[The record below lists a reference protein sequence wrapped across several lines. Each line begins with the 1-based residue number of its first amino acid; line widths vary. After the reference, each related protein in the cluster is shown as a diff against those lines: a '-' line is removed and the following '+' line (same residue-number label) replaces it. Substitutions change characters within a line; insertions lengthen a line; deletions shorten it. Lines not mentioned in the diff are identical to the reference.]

1 MGSLKDQ
8 VQPSPA
14 QAWKRLKDGNQ
25 RFVEGISEP
34 PNQDSSRRTL
44 LSGGQFPFACIFGC
58 GDSRLAAEIIFD
70 LGLGDAFVVRTAG
83 QVIENGVLGSIEYA
97 VEEFKTPII
106 MVLGHD
112 SCGAVTA
119 ARNAAQTGDMP
130 PGFIRNLVERILP
143 SVIAPSLPPHAHVN
157 DMVREHTRQT
167 AMRITEQSHIV
178 SDAVLSGEVAVIG
191 VFYHL
196 RDGKAELVFSSQDL
210 TLPNTPTGE
219 GQSPTTASLPVS
231 VKQQPRIV
239 FAETWGEASPWGL

>member
-1 MGSLKDQ
+1 MASLSGQ
-8 VQPSPA
+8 TQPTPA
-14 QAWKRLKDGNQ
+14 QAWRMLAEGNQ
-25 RFVEGISEP
+25 RFVEGNRQH
-34 PNQDSSRRTL
+34 PNQDAGRRAL
-44 LSGGQFPFACIFGC
+44 LEGGQFPFACIFGC
-58 GDSRLAAEIIFD
+58 GDSRLAAEHIFD

-83 QVIENGVLGSIEYA
+83 SVIENGVLGSIEYA

-119 ARNAAQTGDMP
+119 ARNAVLSGEMP

-143 SVIAPSLPPHAHVN
+143 SVLSPDLPPKAHVN

-167 AMRITEQSHIV
+167 AVRITEQSHIV
-178 SDAVLSGEVAVIG
+178 AEAVLSGEVAVVG

-210 TLPNTPTGE
+210 TVDAAGGTNPA
-219 GQSPTTASLPVS
+219 TASLPIVA
-231 VKQQPRIV
+231 KTKPQIV
-239 FAETWGEASPWGL
+239 FSGSWGKATPWGL

>member
-14 QAWKRLKDGNQ
+14 QAWKCLKDGNQ
-25 RFVEGISEP
+25 RFVEGISEH

-112 SCGAVTA
+112 SS
-119 ARNAAQTGDMP
+119 P
-130 PGFIRNLVERILP
+130 F
-143 SVIAPSLPPHAHVN
+143 
-157 DMVREHTRQT
+157 
-167 AMRITEQSHIV
+167 TES
-178 SDAVLSGEVAVIG
+178 
-191 VFYHL
+191 
-196 RDGKAELVFSSQDL
+196 
-210 TLPNTPTGE
+210 TL
-219 GQSPTTASLPVS
+219 
-231 VKQQPRIV
+231 
-239 FAETWGEASPWGL
+239 